1 MIILPRDRMFL
12 RQSHLTHGGNIP
24 LRNKIQQQLPIVYP
38 FIAHE
43 HARELRRISDIL
55 DQIPEASTLVYDDLI
70 SHGPNV
76 STGRPGL
83 TGGQVLRVFLLKQM
97 NGFSY
102 EELAFHLADSRC
114 YRAFCGFGIDEKA
127 PRKSALQQNIKRIQ
141 PETLEVIN
149 RLVVS
154 EARRL
159 KVENGRKVRVD
170 CTVVESNIHHPT
182 DSSLLYDCVRVLAR
196 EMESGRHQVGTD
208 FTNHTRRAKRRAL
221 GILNAKRKKKRRE
234 LYRDLLLVTRNT
246 LAMAENMVFAG
257 CDFVLRAR
265 LQHYIRLTKRVVS
278 QTERRVLLGEVVPAS
293 EKVVSIFED
302 HTDIIVKDRRDTYYG
317 HKICLTTGQ
326 SGLFLD
332 CVVEDGNP
340 ADSALACGMIDRQ
353 EMIYGRPPRQAAYD
367 GGFASRENL
376 KNIKAAGVT
385 DVMFCK
391 KRGLEIVDMVKSA
404 WVYKRLRN
412 FRAGIE
418 GMISFLKRCF
428 GVGRCTW
435 RGLASFKSYIWGSVV
450 SANLLILARHT
461 ME

>member
-1 MIILPRDRMFL
+1 M
-12 RQSHLTHGGNIP
+12 
-24 LRNKIQQQLPIVYP
+24 RNKIQQQLPIVYP